1 MPIELPKQILI
12 VDDEADI
19 RSVVQITLEI
29 SGGLEA
35 ETCSSGAA
43 AIEFIAK
50 TPPDLVLL
58 DVMMPGMDG
67 PETLKRLKAEP
78 ATASIPV
85 IFMTA
90 KVQPA
95 EVEEYYRMGVAGV
108 VSKPFNPRELVNSVM
123 GFWTKIHAE

>member
-1 MPIELPKQILI
+1 MPIESLKQILI

-19 RSVVQITLEI
+19 RNVVQITLEI
-29 SGGLEA
+29 SGGLDA
-35 ETCSSGAA
+35 ETCSSGAN

-50 TPPDLVLL
+50 TPPDLILL

-67 PETLKRLKAEP
+67 LETLKRLKSDP
-78 ATASIPV
+78 VTAGIPV

-95 EVEEYYRMGVAGV
+95 EVEEYYRMGVVGV

-123 GFWTKIHAE
+123 GFWNKIHG